1 MQRTGDFLGKGFGFP
16 PEIDP
21 ATGKF
26 KMTSGEEDIRQA
38 VYLILMTRN
47 KERAMLPDF
56 GCDLHNYIYELPDS
70 AFESQICSEIEEA
83 LARWEP
89 RIRDTKVTLDSSGRL
104 NGVIYLNIRYVVRAT
119 NNPNNLVFPYY
130 LEEGTGEL

>member
-1 MQRTGDFLGKGFGFP
+1 MGRTRDFLGKGFGFP
-16 PEIDP
+16 PKIDS

-26 KMTSGEEDIRQA
+26 VMTEGEEDIRQA
-38 VYLILMTRN
+38 VYLILMTRT

-70 AFESQICSEIEEA
+70 AFESQICNEIEEA
-83 LARWEP
+83 LAQWEP
-89 RIRDTKVTLDSSGRL
+89 RIRDTKVTLDASDRM
-104 NGVIYLNIRYVVRAT
+104 NGVVYLNVEYVIRAT

-130 LEEGTGEL
+130 LEEGAGEL